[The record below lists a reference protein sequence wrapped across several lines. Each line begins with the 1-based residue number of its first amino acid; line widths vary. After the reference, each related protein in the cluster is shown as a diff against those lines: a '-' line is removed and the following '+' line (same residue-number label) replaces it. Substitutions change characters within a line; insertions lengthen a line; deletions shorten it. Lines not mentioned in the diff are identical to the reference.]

1 MVTTDCILKESQKRA
16 RHYKST
22 MFLCL
27 VAQSFLT
34 LCDPMDCSR
43 TFSSIHGIF
52 QSRILEWVAV
62 SYSRGS
68 SWPRDPAHI
77 SCVSCI
83 DWWLPYNCTASIIE
97 KNRTKPKNWRKKESQ
112 HFLNELINLDFYS
125 LVQSSN
131 LYSNYCLCLLTSL
144 FTGREWRIEVKW
156 SEVAQSCPTLCD
168 PMDCSLSGSSIH
180 GIFQARMLEWISISF
195 SRGPFHP
202 RNRTQVSRIAGRR
215 FTIWTAR
222 KPQSNFFF

>member
-1 MVTTDCILKESQKRA
+1 MGCC
-16 RHYKST
+16 
-22 MFLCL
+22 FLLQGIFLTQGSSPHLLCFLHWL
-27 VAQSFLT
+27 VASLRLHRFNN
-34 LCDPMDCSR
+34 
-43 TFSSIHGIF
+43 
-52 QSRILEWVAV
+52 W
-62 SYSRGS
+62 
-68 SWPRDPAHI
+68 
-77 SCVSCI
+77 
-83 DWWLPYNCTASIIE
+83 
-97 KNRTKPKNWRKKESQ
+97 KNRTKQKNWRKKESQ

-144 FTGREWRIEVKW
+144 FTGREWRSEVKW